1 MSNEYKINITV
12 CQSAA
17 AGLWEVHAEG
27 ILLDTVS
34 SEADAEHIAN
44 TYGSFPHDI
53 IKEMN
58 EILTNLTKRGET
70 LRRERFVDDRDFQLM
85 RHYQYVA
92 DVANAALRV
101 ALLTRNVQ

>member
-1 MSNEYKINITV
+1 MSNEYKISIAV
-12 CQSAA
+12 CQSPV
-17 AGLWEVHAEG
+17 AGLWEVHVEG

-44 TYGSFPHDI
+44 TYGFFPHDI
-53 IKEMN
+53 LKEMN
-58 EILTNLTKRGET
+58 EKLSNLAKQGEV

-85 RHYQYVA
+85 RHYQHIA
-92 DVANAALRV
+92 DIANAAVRV

>member
-1 MSNEYKINITV
+1 MSNEYKIDIV
-12 CQSAA
+12 VKSPVD
-17 AGLWEVHAEG
+17 GLWNVCVEG
-27 ILLDTVS
+27 IVLDTVL

-53 IKEMN
+53 LKEMN
-58 EILTNLTKRGET
+58 EKLSNLAKHGES
-70 LRRERFVDDRDFQLM
+70 LRRERFVKDRDFQLM
-85 RHYQYVA
+85 RHYQHVA

>member
-12 CQSAA
+12 CQPSAA
-17 AGLWEVHAEG
+17 NLWEVYVEG
-27 ILLDTVS
+27 VLLDTVPFK
-34 SEADAEHIAN
+34 ADAEHIAN

-53 IKEMN
+53 LKEMN
-58 EILTNLTKRGET
+58 EILANLTKRGET

-85 RHYQYVA
+85 RHYQYIA

-101 ALLTRNVQ
+101 SLLTRNVK